1 MAAIQSHS
9 DSIKWH
15 AFARVYKYAADTTA
29 YAVERGFAEPTKDD
43 FDSLGIA
50 CDEYA
55 EADGNLL
62 VTVGLAN
69 ITKLIIGASATAM
82 TNAQAIV
89 GVGSSATAAAV
100 GDTALGGNGSTTTAY
115 YQGADATYPT
125 QSNGV
130 ITCNS
135 TFATGNANFAWNEW
149 CWAVGTGALTAGG
162 TLASVA
168 TGVIML
174 NHKVQSLGTK
184 ASGSTWTLQAT
195 VTLS

>member
-1 MAAIQSHS
+1 MVDMTGS
-9 DSIKWH
+9 DGIKWH
-15 AFARVYKYAADTTA
+15 AFARVFKYSAATTRLA
-29 YAVERGFAEPTKDD
+29 INELGFQPTKAD
-43 FDSLGIA
+43 FDRLGIEH
-50 CDEYA
+50 DDYA
-55 EADGNLL
+55 EANGNLL
-62 VTVGLAN
+62 VTVGLNN

-89 GVGSSATAAAV
+89 GVGSSSTAAAV

-130 ITCNS
+130 ITANS

-149 CWAVGTGALTAGG
+149 CWAVGTGAITPGG

-195 VTLS
+195 ITLS